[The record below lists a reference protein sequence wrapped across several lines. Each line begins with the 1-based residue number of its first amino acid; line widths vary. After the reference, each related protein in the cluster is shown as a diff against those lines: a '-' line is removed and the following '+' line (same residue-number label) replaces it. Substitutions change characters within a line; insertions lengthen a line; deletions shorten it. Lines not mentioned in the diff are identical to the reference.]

1 MPTKEALYK
10 DSDRPVAKPTGQG
23 FGAAHTGPAVHGP
36 IHAICDYD
44 YPQGESFPIDRHT
57 AYKREGSQM
66 VVQTLA
72 SKAAQAALKLLKK
85 PSVMV
90 DDTAKFAG
98 KYGKKNAIKH
108 LGEARVKKAEKAI
121 EKRGQ
126 KKKDK
131 KEKKKPKSKKGFTKK
146 DLKHM
151 TKEERAEF
159 SKLRK
164 QQKADERGTASSGS
178 TSGGS
183 RIQTLVRPSRVT
195 QTTPGQPPKRLKRQ
209 KRIAVED
216 PRGELKSKSKM
227 FTDDEM
233 KNLEPHELREQQLRP
248 MPTGTPSQIHDMM
261 TGKKLHQSQVDEFAE
276 MIKSGDLSVA
286 RKHGGK
292 VKKYKHGGKI
302 SSPRG
307 VGKALRGWGKVSS

>member
-1 MPTKEALYK
+1 
-10 DSDRPVAKPTGQG
+10 
-23 FGAAHTGPAVHGP
+23 
-36 IHAICDYD
+36 
-44 YPQGESFPIDRHT
+44 
-57 AYKREGSQM
+57 M

-216 PRGELKSKSKM
+216 PRGELKSRSQM
-227 FTDDEM
+227 FSDKEM

-248 MPTGTPSQIHDMM
+248 MPTGTASQTFDMM
-261 TGKKLHQSQVDEFAE
+261 TGKGMSKSQMDEIE
-276 MIKSGDLSVA
+276 DMIKGGAISLD

-292 VKKYKHGGKI
+292 VKKYKRGGKI

-307 VGKALRGWGKVSS
+307 VGKALRGWGKVSNS

>member
-1 MPTKEALYK
+1 
-10 DSDRPVAKPTGQG
+10 
-23 FGAAHTGPAVHGP
+23 
-36 IHAICDYD
+36 
-44 YPQGESFPIDRHT
+44 
-57 AYKREGSQM
+57 M
-66 VVQTLA
+66 VV
-72 SKAAQAALKLLKK
+72 SAAAKAALKLLKK

-98 KYGKKNAIKH
+98 QFGKKEAIKH
-108 LGEARVKKAEKAI
+108 LGKTRVDKAEKAI
-121 EKRGQ
+121 AKRADKKKNQ
-126 KKKDK
+126 KKKPSS
-131 KEKKKPKSKKGFTKK
+131 KKKFSKD

-151 TKEERAEF
+151 TKEERREF
-159 SKLRK
+159 KKLRNE
-164 QQKADERGTASSGS
+164 QKSIMEKEAKGGGS

-183 RIQTLVRPSRVT
+183 RIETLMRPGRVT
-195 QTTPGQPPKRLKRQ
+195 HTAGTGIKKRLKRQ
-209 KRIAVED
+209 PRIAVED

-248 MPTGTPSQIHDMM
+248 MPVGTASQTFDMM
-261 TGKKLHQSQVDEFAE
+261 TGKGMSKSQMDEIEE
-276 MIKSGDLSVA
+276 MIKAGAINLD